1 MAVVTPAELNKSL
14 TSLLHELLADT
25 GFSKKRTGT
34 LKRNAEE
41 CEQFFSFNFTRD
53 RGLPGNLYTLTCTI
67 SFSFSE
73 VDRLTNQFLGR
84 EYDKRARQ
92 FSTGAEP
99 LYAVVPGSSVPRYK
113 YCSDEPLSRLAELV
127 SEDFHAC
134 ALPFY
139 EKYDTLEKLE
149 KYFDRRHNGD
159 ERGFHVVWTGKK
171 PGSGQGCCFAAVL
184 CLLEKWDKLEQFLKE
199 TDLLLD
205 EYRESIN
212 KYILKR

>member
-1 MAVVTPAELNKSL
+1 MAVVTPAELNKLL

-41 CEQFFSFNFTRD
+41 CEQFFSFGFTRD

-67 SFSFSE
+67 SFSFSK

-134 ALPFY
+134 ALSFY

-149 KYFDRRHNGD
+149 KYFDRRLNGG
-159 ERGFHVVWTGKK
+159 ERGFHVVWEGKK

-212 KYILKR
+212 EYILKR